1 MRKIFK
7 QRKDVFKNTFKSFN
21 AAFVGF
27 ILVMRTQ
34 RNMRYHFMAAL
45 FIVMLS
51 IILHVTKIE
60 LMILALTI
68 TIVLVAEMFN
78 TACENIVNMIKPKYH
93 PLAKTVKDI
102 SAAAVLT
109 AAICAVLVGY
119 IIFST
124 KISFNLEANIARLR
138 RTPMD
143 ITFLSLIVVF
153 GLVIIGK
160 VFFRRGTP
168 LRGGMPSGH
177 AALAFSMWIIIVLL
191 TKDVLISILTF
202 FMAMLIARSRV
213 HRKIHNIWEVLA
225 GALIGII
232 VTLLIFQLF
241 YRGW

>member
-1 MRKIFK
+1 
-7 QRKDVFKNTFKSFN
+7 
-21 AAFVGF
+21 
-27 ILVMRTQ
+27 
-34 RNMRYHFMAAL
+34 
-45 FIVMLS
+45 MLS

-191 TKDVLISILTF
+191 TKDVLISILTL